1 MLRATRPC
9 HAAQRGYKRA
19 ALGGAA
25 LAGAAGLVGA
35 GLGAAYA
42 HRAMRRVMSTPPQNF
57 DAMYTEDPEA
67 EDPEATE
74 AVATEAEAAKP
85 KKGIDCRAALGDAA
99 SVHDG
104 SEFFVCLRHMLYSS
118 RPLYAHCT
126 DPNWRDDGVI
136 TKVTK
141 GLAERKRKDKLKALS
156 WLSVLLRLRCARPF
170 RTKLRKYIHHEVA
183 DIMSQLSAE
192 MAKIHTKE
200 TVTESPAPVAEPVA
214 PPEEDEPE
222 VELETTQ
229 EEDKTETFSTRIASS
244 FKRVAK
250 QSKAA
255 YAQSELKQ
263 VLRVVES
270 KAKEVLDKAEAT
282 ASSALD
288 EARAVLKDA
297 LVDKFA
303 EIVEL
308 RHLEVSMCATGVHLD
323 YARPFR
329 DEAVT
334 KLSAFFGSSGSSGSS
349 PDVPKMMKLARMYG
363 ALFVSPS
370 ALLKYMPPLPAPAR
384 GLPDTASKLESALL
398 TWIGRRIS
406 SDLDLDAA
414 WKVRDLLFA
423 TMRVHYVGYEPEW
436 WGWQFARCVHD
447 HAEVKDAAS
456 LGCVQRLISALTK
469 SPYSEEEPAAP
480 KPKREA
486 QRVAPY
492 KGELASLYAAALG
505 GDTDAL
511 KLLRALPPKDQDSKD
526 SDSDSDSGR
535 ADVQKHA
542 VSVSQSPVAGPE
554 HAMCVGLLKQW
565 GVEVEVPKI
574 NENSIASV
582 FYGSGKVTPALK
594 ELAREAIS
602 EGEYHA
608 IEELRLVLDPEQST
622 LVPIPK
628 PALRMLRGFIKTSHA
643 IGGMGASLLSSQAD
657 VDINGDV
664 DLAKLIS
671 EGETRQHAQGA
682 AYVLLRRVEEL
693 LFAMRQLELLKEQLF
708 PSSTAL
714 TWLSTDEYLRSLA
727 YGIRINKTNYVPK
740 MAKGTWTI
748 DFGGIDGA
756 KECRY
761 VSGNTIRIGDDEL
774 KASTPSFAQWTRG
787 VEIAKELALFALE
800 AWT

>member
-25 LAGAAGLVGA
+25 LAGAAGLVGV

-42 HRAMRRVMSTPPQNF
+42 HRSMRRVMSTPPRNF
-57 DAMYTEDPEA
+57 EAMYTEDPEA
-67 EDPEATE
+67 EDPEAEDPE
-74 AVATEAEAAKP
+74 AAEAAKP
-85 KKGIDCRAALGDAA
+85 EGRGGTIDCGEALGDGE
-99 SVHDG
+99 SRHDG

-136 TKVTK
+136 TNVTE

-170 RTKLRKYIHHEVA
+170 RTKLRKYIHASVLA
-183 DIMSQLSAE
+183 IMSQLSAE
-192 MAKIHTKE
+192 MAKKARKE
-200 TVTESPAPVAEPVA
+200 NGTESPALVVEPVA
-214 PPEEDEPE
+214 PPDEDEPE
-222 VELETTQ
+222 VEPDLAQ
-229 EEDKTETFSTRIASS
+229 EEDETEGIGTRVANR
-244 FKRVAK
+244 FKRFAK
-250 QSKAA
+250 QTKATFEK
-255 YAQSELKQ
+255 SELKQ
-263 VLRVVES
+263 VLIGAES

-288 EARAVLKDA
+288 EARALLKDA

-308 RHLEVSMCATGVHLD
+308 RHLEVSMCATGVHID
-323 YARPFR
+323 NARPFR
-329 DEAVT
+329 EEAAT
-334 KLSAFFGSSGSSGSS
+334 KLRAFFGSSGSS

-370 ALLKYMPPLPAPAR
+370 ALLKYMPPIPPPAR

-456 LGCVQRLISALTK
+456 LACVQRLISELTK
-469 SPYSEEEPAAP
+469 SPYSEEEPAKP
-480 KPKREA
+480 KPKSEA

-492 KGELASLYAAALG
+492 KGKLASLYAAALG

-511 KLLRALPPKDQDSKD
+511 KLLHALQPEGHD

-542 VSVSQSPVAGPE
+542 VSVSLSPVAGPE
-554 HAMCVGLLKQW
+554 HAMCVGLLKHW
-565 GVEVEVPKI
+565 DVEVDEPKI
-574 NENSIASV
+574 NEKSIASV
-582 FYGSGKVTPALK
+582 FYGSGKVTPALR
-594 ELAREAIS
+594 ELAREAIRK
-602 EGEYHA
+602 GEYHA

-643 IGGMGASLLSSQAD
+643 IGGMGTSLLSSQAD

-671 EGETRQHAQGA
+671 EGETRHSAQGA
-682 AYVLLRRVEEL
+682 AYVLLRRVEEM
-693 LFAMRQLELLKEQLF
+693 LFAMRQVELLKEQLF

-714 TWLSTDEYLRSLA
+714 TWISTDEYLLNLA
-727 YGIRINKTNYVPK
+727 YGIRIANKNYTPK
-740 MAKGTWTI
+740 MAKGKWTI
-748 DFGGIDGA
+748 DVGGI
-756 KECRY
+756 KECKY
-761 VSGNTIRIGDDEL
+761 VRDNIVKIGEDETPM
-774 KASTPSFAQWTRG
+774 STPSFAQWTRG
-787 VEIAKELALFALE
+787 VEIAQELALIALE

>member
-67 EDPEATE
+67 EGPAAEDPEAK
-74 AVATEAEAAKP
+74 AAEAEAAKP
-85 KKGIDCRAALGDAA
+85 KKGIDCRAALGDAG

-141 GLAERKRKDKLKALS
+141 GLADRKRNDKLKALS

-170 RTKLRKYIHHEVA
+170 RTKLRKYIHHEVLA
-183 DIMSQLSAE
+183 IMSKLSAE
-192 MAKIHTKE
+192 LAKIHKKE
-200 TVTESPAPVAEPVA
+200 AGTESPASPALVEPVAETVV
-214 PPEEDEPE
+214 EPE
-222 VELETTQ
+222 TPADESTSWVDKLASKVKKTRDNWMADVESSHPEAAAKL
-229 EEDKTETFSTRIASS
+229 KGARKSVVETFDEV
-244 FKRVAK
+244 KVALH
-250 QSKAA
+250 
-255 YAQSELKQ
+255 E
-263 VLRVVES
+263 
-270 KAKEVLDKAEAT
+270 KAEAT
-282 ASSALD
+282 
-288 EARAVLKDA
+288 VLVIKDA
-297 LVDKFA
+297 FVDKFA

-323 YARPFR
+323 DARPFR
-329 DEAVT
+329 DEAAT
-334 KLSAFFGSSGSSGSS
+334 KLSAFFASSGSSGSS

-456 LGCVQRLISALTK
+456 LGCVQRLISELTEN
-469 SPYSEEEPAAP
+469 PYSDNEPAKP
-480 KPKREA
+480 KPKSEA

-492 KGELASLYAAALG
+492 KGKLASLYAAALG

-511 KLLRALPPKDQDSKD
+511 KLLRALPEKGHD

-542 VSVSQSPVAGPE
+542 VSVSLSPVAGPE

-565 GVEVEVPKI
+565 KVEVEVPKI
-574 NENSIASV
+574 NVKSIASV
-582 FYGSGKVTPALK
+582 FYGSGTVTPELKALAK
-594 ELAREAIS
+594 KAIS

-628 PALRMLRGFIKTSHA
+628 PALRMLRGFIKTSQA
-643 IGGMGASLLSSQAD
+643 IGGLGTSLLSSQAD

-682 AYVLLRRVEEL
+682 AYVLLRRVEEM
-693 LFAMRQLELLKEQLF
+693 LFAMRQVELLAQQLF

-714 TWLSTDEYLRSLA
+714 TWISTDEYLRSLA
-727 YGIRINKTNYVPK
+727 YGIRIANANYTPK

-748 DFGGIDGA
+748 DFGGGTKSA
-756 KECRY
+756 CGY
-761 VSGNTIRIGDDEL
+761 VRDNIVKIGED
-774 KASTPSFAQWTRG
+774 KTPVSTPSFAQWTRG
-787 VEIAKELALFALE
+787 VEIAKELALIALE

>member
-9 HAAQRGYKRA
+9 HPAQPGYKRA

-67 EDPEATE
+67 EDPAATE
-74 AVATEAEAAKP
+74 AEATEAEAAKP

-170 RTKLRKYIHHEVA
+170 RTKLRKYIHAGVLA
-183 DIMSQLSAE
+183 IMIQMSSETA
-192 MAKIHTKE
+192 AKMPKKE
-200 TVTESPAPVAEPVA
+200 NETESPALVEPVVVE
-214 PPEEDEPE
+214 PVVVEPETPEDELSDSPWVKRIALKAGNLKKAARALAAKVDE
-222 VELETTQ
+222 SETVAKMRLAGRAVEA
-229 EEDKTETFSTRIASS
+229 IASS
-244 FKRVAK
+244 
-250 QSKAA
+250 
-255 YAQSELKQ
+255 
-263 VLRVVES
+263 VV
-270 KAKEVLDKAEAT
+270 
-282 ASSALD
+282 D
-288 EARAVLKDA
+288 EARALVQDA

-308 RHLEVSMCATGVHLD
+308 RHLEVSMCATGVHID
-323 YARPFR
+323 DARPFR

-334 KLSAFFGSSGSSGSS
+334 KLSAFFGSSGSS

-643 IGGMGASLLSSQAD
+643 IGGLGTSLLSSQD

-671 EGETRQHAQGA
+671 EGETRHSAQGA
-682 AYVLLRRVEEL
+682 AHVLLRRVEEL
-693 LFAMRQLELLKEQLF
+693 LFAMRQLELLAQQLF

-727 YGIRINKTNYVPK
+727 YGIRIANKNYTPK
-740 MAKGTWTI
+740 MAKGKWTI
-748 DFGGIDGA
+748 DVGGTKSA
-756 KECRY
+756 CEY
-761 VSGNTIRIGDDEL
+761 VRDNIVKIGED
-774 KASTPSFAQWTRG
+774 KTPVSTPSFAQWTRG
-787 VEIAKELALFALE
+787 MEIAQDLALIALA
-800 AWT
+800 AWET